1 MARAMQGSDVYDYKL
16 GRVIGASSAGTTIE
30 WYDFYIF
37 ASLFTILGEK
47 FFPEGNDALRIL
59 GVFALIYVGFL
70 VRPFGAFFFGRIGDL
85 IGRKVTFLVTI
96 SLMGASTFAIGLLP
110 TYETAGII
118 TPLLLVL
125 LRCLQGLALGG
136 EYGGAA
142 IYVAEHAPDHQR
154 GRYTSYIQMTATV
167 GLVLAL
173 LVVVGTQSLLGEET
187 FSDWGWRVPFLLSG
201 ILVGL
206 ALYIRMSLRETPLY
220 TKIKE
225 AKSHSTSPIKHA
237 LQEGGA
243 KRMLLILLGATA
255 GQAVVWY
262 TGQFYAL
269 VFMQTELGISVVAS
283 STMVGI
289 ALILGTPLFLYFGI
303 LSDRIGRRNIILA
316 GCALAALTYWPIYL
330 AMDAFQSNFVVL
342 TALVFIQ
349 MIYVTMVYGPIAA
362 YLVELFP
369 ARVRY
374 TSLSVPYHFGN
385 GWFGGGVP
393 LIATALVTQ
402 FGSTDTVD
410 LQGLWYPIGIATM
423 TVVVGAIAL
432 KETHHI
438 RIWDEVGE
446 ATP

>member
-37 ASLFTILGEK
+37 ASLFTVLGEK
-47 FFPEGNDALRIL
+47 FFPAGNDALRIL

-142 IYVAEHAPDHQR
+142 IYVAEHAPDDQR

-173 LVVVGTQSLLGEET
+173 LVVVGTQSLLGEAS
-187 FSDWGWRVPFLLSG
+187 FLNWGWRVPFLLSG

-225 AKSHSTSPIKHA
+225 AKTHSTSPIKHA
-237 LQEGGA
+237 MQEGGA

-316 GCALAALTYWPIYL
+316 GCGLAALTYWPIYL
-330 AMDAFQSNFVVL
+330 AMDAFASNFVVL

-349 MIYVTMVYGPIAA
+349 MVYVTMVYGPIAA

-393 LIATALVTQ
+393 L
-402 FGSTDTVD
+402 
-410 LQGLWYPIGIATM
+410 
-423 TVVVGAIAL
+423 
-432 KETHHI
+432 
-438 RIWDEVGE
+438 
-446 ATP
+446 